1 MVERV
6 NLEPTMEEIVVALR
20 ETRRGA
26 TGTQP
31 YAVVSRPSAGNWTS
45 GTTGR
50 SDKPSDSVKAA
61 DAQNGAGSTDINDL
75 RDGEIERLLADNM
88 RLNERVVFL
97 LKVLERDQTS
107 NSEFAAL
114 QAALETERGAL
125 LRDVKAAL
133 GAELRPV
140 LQVLLRLLEKQRAAP
155 LEAAARRTGPEAASV
170 PTPVAAP
177 PDWIADPGRELGSQ
191 GESRPKKTGA
201 ATSLMPQQPKLRQ
214 RMARVLDASA
224 LLVPFC
230 QATHLQTSVA
240 RWRPVGWQA

>member
-45 GTTGR
+45 GRAGR
-50 SDKPSDSVKAA
+50 SDSPSDSA
-61 DAQNGAGSTDINDL
+61 N
-75 RDGEIERLLADNM
+75 GEIERLLADNM

-107 NSEFAAL
+107 NSEFAAV

-170 PTPVAAP
+170 PTPVAAA
-177 PDWIADPGRELGSQ
+177 PDWIADPSRELGSQ

-214 RMARVLDASA
+214 RMARFLDASA
-224 LLVPFC
+224 LLVPFF